1 LFWIVPST
9 QAYLK
14 SRELESIAHPN
25 HPNGARS
32 RVSASL
38 SREGPDGL
46 KDGDRANSSSL
57 QLYQTSIEVKGEGCP
72 LKAILLRP

>member
-1 LFWIVPST
+1 MFWIVPST

-25 HPNGARS
+25 GGQESRISFAKSRRS
-32 RVSASL
+32 
-38 SREGPDGL
+38 G
-46 KDGDRANSSSL
+46 RAETRRSGNSSSL
-57 QLYQTSIEVKGEGCP
+57 QLYQTSIEVKGEVCP